1 MTMKELRSM
10 TLQGLDCCIKRD
22 PDDRP
27 RCDSCAYTSACL
39 NRLKCDAKTVLAAS
53 LPARAVRRAICKAD
67 KPDCVTNEQFE
78 AVMANVCIALLNLE
92 DEYGTL
98 IGTEE

>member
-10 TLQGLDCCIKRD
+10 TLQGLKCCLAGPD
-22 PDDRP
+22 P
-27 RCDSCAYTSACL
+27 
-39 NRLKCDAKTVLAAS
+39 NRQLTQDALTVLAAS
-53 LPARAVRRAICKAD
+53 LPARAVRRATCKVD
-67 KPDCVTNEQFE
+67 KPDCVTDEQFE